1 MASLGR
7 AYWKG
12 VLRLSLVSIPV
23 EIYNAVDLSTEM
35 KFNQIHKPSG
45 KRINYTKTVKDIG
58 PVESADIVKGFQ
70 LDRDQYVILEPEE
83 IEAIKLE
90 SKKTLDL
97 TQFVDAN
104 EIDPRFFEK
113 PYYLVPQ
120 DDHAAEGYMVIREAL
135 EKMNK
140 LGVGQ
145 VTISGREYLVAV
157 GPVDRGLVM
166 EILRYADELKAPKTY
181 FNDLP
186 DAKVDPEMVSLA
198 AEIIKRASGPFN
210 PQKFTDRLCGSAQGI
225 GKRKIKG
232 QTHHFRAY
240 AETTTKG
247 NVIDLMDALKKSL
260 KTAEKSL
267 LHPRRCSLR
276 KKLRPVD
283 PCHNLRISH
292 HLASPNMMP
301 FSRPCSAKF
310 QN

>member
-23 EIYNAVDLSTEM
+23 EIYNAVDSSTEM

-58 PVESADIVKGFQ
+58 PVESSDIVKGFE
-70 LDRDQYVILEPEE
+70 LDKDQYVFLEPDEL
-83 IEAIKLE
+83 EAIKLE

-97 TQFVDAN
+97 THFVDTK
-104 EIDPRFFEK
+104 EIDTRFFDR

-135 EKMNK
+135 KKMNK

-157 GPVDRGLVM
+157 GPVDRGLGM
-166 EILRYADELKAPKTY
+166 EIMRYSEELKAPKLY

-186 DAKVDPEMVSLA
+186 DTKIDPDMVSLA
-198 AEIIKRASGPFN
+198 TEIIQRKSGPFI
-210 PQKFTDRLCGSAQGI
+210 PQDFTDHYAAALRDLVKEKSKGKHIVSVPPAEASA
-225 GKRKIKG
+225 
-232 QTHHFRAY
+232 T
-240 AETTTKG
+240 G
-247 NVIDLMDALKKSL
+247 NVINLMDALRKSL
-260 KTAEKSL
+260 KTVDKPAETRASQ
-267 LHPRRCSLR
+267 P
-276 KKLRPVD
+276 KKRVK
-283 PCHNLRISH
+283 
-292 HLASPNMMP
+292 AS
-301 FSRPCSAKF
+301 
-310 QN
+310 